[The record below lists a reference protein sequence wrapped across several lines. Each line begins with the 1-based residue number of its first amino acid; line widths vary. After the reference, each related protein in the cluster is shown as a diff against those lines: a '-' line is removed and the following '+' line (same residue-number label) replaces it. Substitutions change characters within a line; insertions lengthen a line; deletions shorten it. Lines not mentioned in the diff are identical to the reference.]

1 MTLQDIAQEIY
12 AKLNQMDSYDSSNKT
27 RLVDEY
33 VMEYNLTPSDKQ
45 EVEGILFDMNADE
58 RYDDISEGKIKSL
71 VKEILKLRGI
81 KHDCGCGCGGSC
93 SAKAPT
99 LNTELLRES
108 HNELA
113 LSQHIKYHVSKG
125 IQLTENTFR
134 YGSEAFLDL
143 WEDARTL
150 YNEGKLNVYGDD
162 KKLITET
169 DLGKFSIYEGKVV
182 PLDLILEEEDDD
194 LALAKDEEEI
204 ADEPISEADKKKKT
218 PPIGKPKRGGSKK
231 FYVYVR
237 KPGGGIKKVS
247 FGMAG
252 GGLRAKLNNPKAR
265 QAFAKRHKCSQ
276 AKDRTTARYWSCRL
290 PRYAK
295 LLGFKTSFSGYW

>member
-1 MTLQDIAQEIY
+1 MSLQDIAQQIY
-12 AKLNQMDSYDSSNKT
+12 GELQQMDSYDSSDRT
-27 RLVDEY
+27 RLVRQYAEQ
-33 VMEYNLTPSDKQ
+33 YNLTPSDKQ
-45 EVEGILFDMNADE
+45 EINYLLFNMDADE
-58 RYDDISEGKIKSL
+58 RYDDISETQLKSL
-71 VKEILKLRGI
+71 VKEIVKQRGL

-99 LNTELLRES
+99 LNVGLLRES
-108 HNELA
+108 AHANMLNE
-113 LSQHIKYHVSKG
+113 HIKYHVEKG
-125 IQLTENTFR
+125 ISLTENTFR
-134 YGSEAFLDL
+134 YGSDAFLDL
-143 WEDARTL
+143 WNDARSL
-150 YNEGKLNVYGDD
+150 YNEGILNVYGDD

-169 DLGKFSIYEGKVV
+169 DLGKFSIYEGRVV
-182 PLDLILEEEDDD
+182 PLDLILEDEDDD

-265 QAFAKRHKCSQ
+265 KAFAARHKCSQ

-295 LLGFKTSFSGYW
+295 LLGFKTSFSGFW